1 MPYTLTSKSNTPS
14 SSAVTNGSRD
24 ASSRHIRDA
33 DEAINIGSIDRSA
46 RNPFL
51 DVDLLIRTALSVNA
65 DAIHPGYGYLSENA
79 DFARSIREAGM
90 IFIGP
95 SDTAM
100 STLGDK
106 RAAKDYLREHAPDV
120 PLIPGYAGSS
130 QDAAELGRIAAEIGF
145 PVMLKASAGGGGK
158 GMRIIRE
165 AGQLQAE
172 LERAQSEA
180 QRSFGSADCILEKYV
195 ESSKHV
201 EIQIV
206 GDAHGEVVS
215 FFERDC
221 SVQRRHQKVI
231 EETPCTFLTDKTRQD
246 MSATAVRIAKL
257 INYENAGTVEF
268 VVDAVTGKFYFLEV
282 NARLQV
288 EHPIT
293 EEVTGVDL
301 VSLQLYAAAGGSL
314 RALPALQGLTQHGH
328 AIECRLCAE
337 DPRRNFFPEHGKIHL
352 WLPASGVL
360 AAGRDV
366 RYEAAVQSGSSVS
379 IYFDSMIA
387 KIVVWAPT
395 RALAIEKMVKV
406 LANTVCAG
414 VQTNQLLM
422 QRCLLHKAFH
432 DPAYTTSFLGLH
444 LDELL
449 GEPAGPLSEI
459 RKSLSIIPAIALRNL
474 ANSPSSQKRP
484 FQNVRRRFR
493 NQHHDPANLQYD
505 VVTMV
510 DWPYNIKT
518 DPTIPLMCVWTPEQA
533 GSSTH
538 EAHLLPLP
546 ESDISQD
553 DKRSPTSARYSQISQ
568 ALRDGRVTSA
578 GARYTVSVDSWKP
591 AEGDPALKE
600 SWLSST
606 LEASLNGTK
615 VLAHVAVVTDRP
627 EALAGCL
634 NRTQT
639 VFCHVPTIG
648 APVEFKRDTSLS
660 FIESTRAAASGGS
673 EEEQRTVTAPMPCKV
688 LSTLK
693 KNGEEVKSG
702 DIVMVIESMKME
714 VTISVSAD
722 GKFETS
728 WKEGDAVE
736 EGKTLCTVS

>member
-1 MPYTLTSKSNTPS
+1 MLTSMCFRALEQST
-14 SSAVTNGSRD
+14 VTNRNRD

-33 DEAINIGSIDRSA
+33 DEAINIGSIDRSTS
-46 RNPFL
+46 NPFL
-51 DVDLLIRTALSVNA
+51 DVDLLIRTALSANA
-65 DAIHPGYGYLSENA
+65 NAIHPGYGYLSENA
-79 DFARSIREAGM
+79 EFARSVSEAGM

-130 QDAAELGRIAAEIGF
+130 QDAAELGRIAADIGF

-165 AGQLQAE
+165 PGQLQAE

-195 ESSKHV
+195 ESSKHI
-201 EIQIV
+201 EIQIL

-231 EETPCTFLTDKTRQD
+231 EETPCVFLTDRTRQE

-257 INYENAGTVEF
+257 IAYENAGTVEF
-268 VVDAVTGKFYFLEV
+268 VVDAITGKFYFLEV

-337 DPRRNFFPEHGKIHL
+337 DPRKNFFPEHGKIHL

-360 AAGRDV
+360 GAGRDV
-366 RYEAAVQSGSSVS
+366 RYETAVQSGASVS

-395 RALAIEKMVKV
+395 RPLAIEKMIKV
-406 LANTVCAG
+406 IANTVCAG
-414 VQTNQLLM
+414 IQTNQLLM

-432 DPAYTTSFLGLH
+432 NPAYTTSFLGLH

-449 GEPAGPLSEI
+449 LEPDGPLSEV
-459 RKSLSIIPAIALRNL
+459 RKSLAILPGIALRAL
-474 ANSPSSQKRP
+474 ANSLTSQKRP
-484 FQNVRRRFR
+484 FQNVRRHFR

-505 VVTMV
+505 IVTMA
-510 DWPYNIKT
+510 DWPYNIAKT
-518 DPTIPLMCVWTPEQA
+518 DPTIPLMCVWTPEYA
-533 GSSTH
+533 GSSSTQ

-546 ESDISQD
+546 DSDIFEGMKS
-553 DKRSPTSARYSQISQ
+553 TMSARYGQISQ
-568 ALRDGRVTSA
+568 ALRDGRATRT
-578 GARYTVSVDSWKP
+578 GTRYTVSLDSWNP
-591 AEGDPALKE
+591 AEGNSARKE
-600 SWLSST
+600 SWRSST
-606 LEASLNGTK
+606 LQVSFNGK
-615 VLAHVAVVTDRP
+615 KILAHVAVVTDRL
-627 EALAGCL
+627 EAVAGCL
-634 NRTQT
+634 NSTQT
-639 VFCHVPTIG
+639 VFCHIPAIG
-648 APVEFKRDTSLS
+648 APVKFKHDTPLS

-673 EEEQRTVTAPMPCKV
+673 DQEQRVVMAPMPCKV

-702 DIVMVIESMKME
+702 DIVMIIESMKME

-722 GKFETS
+722 GKFETN
-728 WKEGDAVE
+728 WKKGDAVE
-736 EGKTLCTVS
+736 EGRLLCTVT